1 MGWPFTDKSMQCS
14 SRTHWK
20 HTAQCIP
27 CVEAL
32 PFLFFFFFLCEGY
45 LREGACVVG
54 SNLHAAT
61 FLRVR
66 GTMSGNES
74 SPRKC
79 PVLERVGC
87 TTLFSCDA
95 TPNISYTITP
105 AGRLL
110 FFIPSTD
117 KMAGLCAMAFASG
130 GVVLCFDSSSE
141 KPSDLSALFLQSAS
155 FLLSFWHLGR
165 KMGQCN
171 THCSPEG
178 DVVIGQLF
186 EGLLVKCKRCVA
198 STRLRQLC
206 FWFASPSGCG
216 DYPSKM

>member
-1 MGWPFTDKSMQCS
+1 MLS
-14 SRTHWK
+14 
-20 HTAQCIP
+20 
-27 CVEAL
+27 
-32 PFLFFFFFLCEGY
+32 LFFFFFCEGY

-74 SPRKC
+74 SPCKC
-79 PVLERVGC
+79 PVLEGVGS

-95 TPNISYTITP
+95 TPHITYSLTA
-105 AGRLL
+105 AGRL
-110 FFIPSTD
+110 FIIPSTD
-117 KMAGLCAMAFASG
+117 KMAGLCALAFASG
-130 GVVLCFDSSSE
+130 GVVLCFSE

-171 THCSPEG
+171 THRSPEG

-186 EGLLVKCKRCVA
+186 EGLLVKCKWCVA
-198 STRLRQLC
+198 STCLRQLC

-216 DYPSKM
+216 DYASKM